1 MASTDPRCGESE
13 RRIARLRAAMDR
25 KDPAWGTVFLLGR
38 VNQYYFAGSM
48 QDGLLVVRRDG
59 PAVYFVRRSYDRAAE
74 ESDLTDVRPMES
86 YREAAAAIGAECGR
100 TYLETEVATVAVVER
115 LRRAF
120 SFGEALSVDRT
131 VLEVRMVKSAY
142 EIGRMEEAGRRHRRF
157 YDEAIPRMLE
167 EGMSELEL
175 YGRVFDGMLR
185 FGSHGVSRFSMF
197 QNEAIVGQI
206 AFGESTL
213 VRQSFDG
220 PGGGLGLSA
229 AVPLLGSPSRRL
241 ATGDLVFVD
250 AGFGID
256 GYHTD
261 CTQVYRFDAEPSEE
275 MARLHA
281 LCVAVEEEAAERLR
295 PGTKPSELYER
306 ALARVGPELEPH
318 FMGIGGKRVKFL
330 GHGIGLHLDE
340 LPVLARGF
348 DQPLEEGVC
357 IALEPKIGIPGVGM
371 VGVEDTY
378 VVTPEGGRCLTG
390 GPEPIR
396 VVPRR
401 NPG

>member
-1 MASTDPRCGESE
+1 MKGVGDRVRGESDA
-13 RRIARLRAAMDR
+13 RIARLRAAMDR
-25 KDPAWGTVFLLGR
+25 RDPEWGTVLLLGR
-38 VNQYYFAGSM
+38 VNQYYFTGSM

-59 PAVYFVRRSYDRAAE
+59 PAVYFVRRSFDRAVE
-74 ESDLTDVRPMES
+74 ESDLGDVRPMES
-86 YREAAAAIGAECGR
+86 YRDAAAAIGADCGR
-100 TYLETEVATVAVVER
+100 TYLETEIATVAVVER
-115 LRRAF
+115 LHRAF
-120 SFGEALSVDRT
+120 RFGDPLPVDRI
-131 VLEVRMVKSAY
+131 VLEVRRVKSAA
-142 EIGRMEEAGRRHRRF
+142 EIARMEESGRRHRRF
-157 YDEAIPRMLE
+157 LNEALPRMLE
-167 EGMSELEL
+167 EGMSELDL

-185 FGSHGVSRFSMF
+185 FGGHGVARFSMF
-197 QNEAIVGQI
+197 QNEALVGQI

-229 AVPLLGSPSRRL
+229 AVPMLGSPSRRL
-241 ATGDLVFVD
+241 AVGDLVFVD
-250 AGFGID
+250 AGFGVD

-261 CTQVYRFDAEPSEE
+261 CTQVYRFGAEPSEE
-275 MARLHA
+275 MARLQA
-281 LCVAVEEEAAERLR
+281 LCMDIEREAAESLR
-295 PGTKPSELYER
+295 PGAKPSAIYEA
-306 ALARVGPELEPH
+306 ALRRVGPDLEPH

-348 DQPLEEGVC
+348 DEPLEEGVC

-378 VVTPEGGRCLTG
+378 VVAADGGRCLTG

-401 NPG
+401 A